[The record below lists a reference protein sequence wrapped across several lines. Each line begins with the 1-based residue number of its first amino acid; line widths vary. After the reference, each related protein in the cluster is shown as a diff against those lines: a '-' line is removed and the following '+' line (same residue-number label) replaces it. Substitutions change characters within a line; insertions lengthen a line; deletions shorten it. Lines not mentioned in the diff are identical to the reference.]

1 MIDGAKVKTKAGFDT
16 TCQMKL
22 SYRVSIIEIRNLKG
36 QCMDQVLKWETI
48 VFLCNCRDIKMLMKW
63 VHFSLQHKCA
73 IFCKAPKTGYDV
85 TNGLNAYLNIVML
98 LFIVYT
104 EESYSKN

>member
-1 MIDGAKVKTKAGFDT
+1 
-16 TCQMKL
+16 
-22 SYRVSIIEIRNLKG
+22 
-36 QCMDQVLKWETI
+36 
-48 VFLCNCRDIKMLMKW
+48 MLMKW
-63 VHFSLQHKCA
+63 VHFSLQHECA

-85 TNGLNAYLNIVML
+85 TNGLNAYLSIVML